1 MLGTFDDAS
10 LEKQILQANYGA
22 VIKSDVNYETAMQL
36 LGATGHKRDGNWEN
50 PAMGPALD
58 QLESSSEYHNE
69 MNILFNGSRIP
80 HLVPGEEI
88 QLLESHTN
96 GVEQKEFV
104 DGMIRRL
111 AAGTGVSFESL
122 ARNFSDTSYSAAR
135 MSLAETWRHFEVTRE
150 HLNKRFAMPYV
161 GAWMAEGILEGRLD
175 MPDGIKHNPEN
186 WFKFRTGLVQGEF
199 ISWTK
204 PLIDPVKE
212 QKGRHLAL
220 AMGTSTLESHAAA
233 DGEDWQ
239 INLEQR
245 AREKKK
251 REELG
256 LNPEDI
262 DPTLAFSGTG
272 SSGQE
277 GNEGGGSGS
286 G

>member
-1 MLGTFDDAS
+1 
-10 LEKQILQANYGA
+10 
-22 VIKSDVNYETAMQL
+22 
-36 LGATGHKRDGNWEN
+36 
-50 PAMGPALD
+50 
-58 QLESSSEYHNE
+58 
-69 MNILFNGSRIP
+69 
-80 HLVPGEEI
+80 
-88 QLLESHTN
+88 
-96 GVEQKEFV
+96 
-104 DGMIRRL
+104 
-111 AAGTGVSFESL
+111 
-122 ARNFSDTSYSAAR
+122 
-135 MSLAETWRHFEVTRE
+135 
-150 HLNKRFAMPYV
+150 
-161 GAWMAEGILEGRLD
+161 
-175 MPDGIKHNPEN
+175 
-186 WFKFRTGLVQGEF
+186 VQGEF